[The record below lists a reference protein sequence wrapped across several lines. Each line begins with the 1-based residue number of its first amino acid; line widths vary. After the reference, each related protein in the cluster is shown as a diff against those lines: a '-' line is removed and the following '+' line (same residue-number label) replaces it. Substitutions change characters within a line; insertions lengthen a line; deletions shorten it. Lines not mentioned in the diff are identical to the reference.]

1 MADRYP
7 LIVNSSTSKI
17 QELPAGGNL
26 DLHNNGIVNA
36 GVITATGFD
45 GPIVA
50 PLVPSTITDNLI
62 LNLDAGNSNS
72 YSGSGTTWTD
82 LSGNGNNGTLVN
94 NPTFSSDNGGV
105 FVFDGSNESIS
116 SNYDLSWNNT
126 NSVTISLFV
135 KPEAISGA
143 DSNGPFLGK
152 TSYEWQFQQI
162 GGTLRFSY
170 WNTSG
175 GHTNGPQIVFNNFFT
190 DLSPVHITMVWNH
203 LENSGN
209 GTLTFYRNGTLYDT
223 DASHGNPINWTDAS
237 INMNRNQGI
246 KIGGNI
252 YSWAS
257 QPSYWHGS
265 IGNVV
270 IYDKALTATEVK
282 QNFDASKERFG
293 YGEKRN
299 IVAGINTTASMRVGG
314 DTSSSE
320 DLVVTGNAR
329 VTGILTVGTSSLTI
343 TDRDINAAGV
353 ATCGN
358 FKTGSSNV
366 HSVGIEAA
374 AINSL
379 GADTPIGAGATIYNS
394 GAAVFTGTVT
404 AGGLEVDGNITVG
417 GELTYNDVKSVDSIG
432 IITARSN
439 IVAQGNIIG
448 DGATNIS
455 GMNNF
460 TATTYYGSGANLTGI
475 DATQI
480 FTNNTSVQTVDTGSN
495 GHVKFTTDGG
505 ERVRVSKDGAI
516 GLGGANYGSSGQV
529 IHSQG
534 SGSAAVWS
542 TFQGVPSGVIMMWSG
557 AEGAIPSGWYLC
569 NGQNS
574 TPDLRNKFI
583 VGAGSGSS
591 YSVGN
596 TGGANSVTLSTSQIP
611 AHSHTTSN
619 HSHNASVSDP
629 GHGHSMSISDPG
641 HSHNTSVTGAK
652 LFPGYGG
659 AHVPYGGG
667 GGYPGTH
674 FNMSN
679 ANTGVNMS
687 ASNANTGLSVSLG
700 NANPSTNNT
709 GGGGSHENRP
719 PYYALCYIMK
729 S

>member
-7 LIVNSSTSKI
+7 LVVNSSTSKI
-17 QELPAGGNL
+17 QELPAGNNL
-26 DLHNNGIVNA
+26 NLHNNGIVNA

-45 GPIVA
+45 GPIVVGDA
-50 PLVPSTITDNLI
+50 PPTPSIVTDNIVLS
-62 LNLDAGNSNS
+62 LDAGDSSS

-82 LSGNGNNGTLVN
+82 LSGQGNHATLVGGL
-94 NPTFSSDNGGV
+94 TYSSNDGGYLI
-105 FVFDGSNESIS
+105 FDGSNDHATLPAINLTGNEITFTIWNKTLNANTTQALIFFGNSTS
-116 SNYDLSWNNT
+116 TSQARVLGAFLPYGGNNYYFDKGWDG
-126 NSVTISLFV
+126 
-135 KPEAISGA
+135 SGY
-143 DSNGPFLGK
+143 DRL
-152 TSYEWQFQQI
+152 T
-162 GGTLRFSY
+162 GTLSNSD
-170 WNTSG
+170 WQNAWV
-175 GHTNGPQIVFNNFFT
+175 HWAFT
-190 DLSPVHITMVWNH
+190 ANASTGSMKI
-203 LENSGN
+203 
-209 GTLTFYRNGTLYDT
+209 YRNGSLFSSGTGYTKTFSNANGDMRFIGKHYNTYNGYISNLQLYKKELSQAEVT
-223 DASHGNPINWTDAS
+223 QNYDA
-237 INMNRNQGI
+237 
-246 KIGGNI
+246 
-252 YSWAS
+252 
-257 QPSYWHGS
+257 
-265 IGNVV
+265 
-270 IYDKALTATEVK
+270 
-282 QNFDASKERFG
+282 FKERFG
-293 YGEKRN
+293 YGGMGDGKSN

-320 DLVVTGNAR
+320 DLVVTGDAR

-505 ERVRVSKDGAI
+505 ERLRVSKDGAI
-516 GLGGANYGSSGQV
+516 GLGGANYGTSGQV

-641 HSHNTSVTGAK
+641 HQHNTSVTGAK

>member
-7 LIVNSSTSKI
+7 LVVNSSTSKI

-36 GVITATGFD
+36 GNITATGFD
-45 GPIVA
+45 GPI
-50 PLVPSTITDNLI
+50 I
-62 LNLDAGNSNS
+62 AGA
-72 YSGSGTTWTD
+72 G
-82 LSGNGNNGTLVN
+82 
-94 NPTFSSDNGGV
+94 
-105 FVFDGSNESIS
+105 S
-116 SNYDLSWNNT
+116 SN
-126 NSVTISLFV
+126 V
-135 KPEAISGA
+135 
-143 DSNGPFLGK
+143 
-152 TSYEWQFQQI
+152 
-162 GGTLRFSY
+162 
-170 WNTSG
+170 
-175 GHTNGPQIVFNNFFT
+175 
-190 DLSPVHITMVWNH
+190 
-203 LENSGN
+203 
-209 GTLTFYRNGTLYDT
+209 
-223 DASHGNPINWTDAS
+223 
-237 INMNRNQGI
+237 
-246 KIGGNI
+246 
-252 YSWAS
+252 
-257 QPSYWHGS
+257 
-265 IGNVV
+265 
-270 IYDKALTATEVK
+270 
-282 QNFDASKERFG
+282 
-293 YGEKRN
+293 
-299 IVAGINTTASMRVGG
+299 VAGINTTASMRVGG

-320 DLVVTGNAR
+320 NLVVTGNAR
-329 VTGILTVGTSSLTI
+329 VTGIITVGTGSLTI
-343 TDRDINAAGV
+343 TDRDINTAGV
-353 ATCGN
+353 VTCGN
-358 FKTGSSNV
+358 FKTGSTNV
-366 HSVGIEAA
+366 HNVGIEAA

-480 FTNNTSVQTVDTGSN
+480 FTGNTSVQTVDTGSD
-495 GHVKFTTDGG
+495 GHVKFTTEGG
-505 ERVRVSKDGAI
+505 ERLRVSKDGAI
-516 GLGGANYGSSGQV
+516 GLGGANYGTSGQV

-569 NGQNS
+569 NGSNS
-574 TPDLRNKFI
+574 TPDLRSRFI

-611 AHSHTTSN
+611 AHSHTTNN

-641 HSHNTSVTGAK
+641 HYHNTSVTGAK